1 MEWLVIL
8 AGGAGSR
15 LNSSRL
21 TPKPMVVIEQN
32 PMIAS
37 VIQMFEFAEVKN
49 IVLCLGFGKEAVI
62 EYFEKTYTPAIG
74 WQQKRSH
81 NLIFFENE
89 TKKTHIYLLN
99 TGENNQ
105 TGSRLKQ
112 GLNFLKNLGAT
123 NTFVSYCDGFSDINF
138 NDFYKKFITQKANL
152 SLVVTTPK
160 IQYGVIEFNKNHIAT
175 KFTEKPQ
182 ANYFVSAGFFAMN
195 VEYVISFLNDEESL
209 NFEETVLPKMI
220 QAGNVSVFVH
230 TGFWQT
236 VDNLKDINTLREQCP
251 LKNLQL

>member
-37 VIQMFEFAEVKN
+37 VIKMFKIAGVKN

-74 WQQKRSH
+74 WQQNNSH
-81 NLIFFENE
+81 KVIFFENK
-89 TKKTHIYLLN
+89 TKKEHFYLLD

-105 TGSRLKQ
+105 TGSRLNQ
-112 GLNFLKNLGAT
+112 GLNFLKNLGAA

-138 NDFYKKFITQKANL
+138 NDFYKNFITQKSNF
-152 SLVVTTPK
+152 SLVVTSPK

-182 ANYFVSAGFFAMN
+182 ANYFVSAGFFLIN
-195 VEYVISFLNDEESL
+195 VEYVLSFLNDDESL
-209 NFEETVLPKMI
+209 NFEEAVLPKII
-220 QAGNVSVFVH
+220 QSDNVSVFVH
-230 TGFWQT
+230 NGFWQT